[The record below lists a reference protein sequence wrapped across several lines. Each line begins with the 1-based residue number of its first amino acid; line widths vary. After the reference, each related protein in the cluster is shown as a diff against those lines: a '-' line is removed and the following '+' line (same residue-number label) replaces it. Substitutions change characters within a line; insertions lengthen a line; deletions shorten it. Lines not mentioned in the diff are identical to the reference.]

1 MIKTPTPEHPTGL
14 SRCLPVAAV
23 TAVLVLWMLAAQMLL
38 ANSGASSMW
47 PQHQVPSNETCEGR
61 TLEGKFVGEGDLDV
75 FGVYFKW
82 RTTQTFYANG
92 THDVD
97 QVVLADPMS
106 VVPELHCRKVP
117 FITDG
122 ANCTVQVLRDDCMQA
137 ALNGLE
143 VVKERGTWDPFQD
156 VVHFILVV
164 QVPRISAIQ
173 LDLSYSLKRQSAA
186 AEPELQDGMV
196 SYGGF

>member
-1 MIKTPTPEHPTGL
+1 MIKTPTPEPSTGL
-14 SRCLPVAAV
+14 SRFLPLAAV
-23 TAVLVLWMLAAQMLL
+23 TAVLALWMLATQTQL
-38 ANSGASSMW
+38 ANPGAYMW
-47 PQHQVPSNETCEGR
+47 PHHQMPSNETCEGR
-61 TLEGKFVGEGDLDV
+61 PLEGTFVGEGDLDV

-82 RTTQTFYANG
+82 RTTQTFYPNG

-106 VVPELHCRKVP
+106 VVPELHCRNVP
-117 FITDG
+117 FITDA

-143 VVKERGTWDPFQD
+143 VVKEKGRWDPFRD
-156 VVHFILVV
+156 AVHFILVV

-173 LDLSYSLKRQSAA
+173 LDLSYSLKRQSDAA
-186 AEPELQDGMV
+186 APALQDE
-196 SYGGF
+196 SNFHAGF